1 MTGFFI
7 FFRLKRRKTSIDF
20 YCGGKGTD
28 VMAKIAAKKSLGQN
42 FLQDD
47 SVIENIVSQS
57 GVNADTD
64 VLEIGPGLGAVTDL
78 LVERA
83 RNVVAVEIDDRLYH
97 NLVKKHGHRENFT
110 IFNQDILETDLSEI
124 VTDNMIV
131 VANLPYY
138 ITTPIITKLV
148 ENPCGLKSLTV
159 MVQLEVAKRICA
171 DHTQKDY
178 GAISVFSNYHCDT
191 ELLFTVPPEAFDPI
205 PKVTSAVMKLTF
217 RDEKAVSPKEEQHF
231 FSVVKAAFANRR
243 KTLANCLMQA
253 FSLSREEAVGFI
265 TSCGLSDTIRGE
277 KLSLS
282 DFCELSNRMVE
293 QGK

>member
-1 MTGFFI
+1 
-7 FFRLKRRKTSIDF
+7 
-20 YCGGKGTD
+20 
-28 VMAKIAAKKSLGQN
+28 MAKIAAKKSLGQN

-47 SVIENIVSQS
+47 SVIENIVTQA
-57 GVNADTD
+57 GVNGETD

-97 NLVKKHGHRENFT
+97 NLMKKHGQRENFT
-110 IFNQDILETDLSEI
+110 ILNQDILQTDLSRI

-138 ITTPIITKLV
+138 ITTPIITMLV

-178 GAISVFSNYHCDT
+178 GAISVFCNYHCDT
-191 ELLFTVPPEAFDPI
+191 QLLFTVPPEAFDPI

-217 RDEKAVSPKEEQHF
+217 REEKRVHPMDEKHF
-231 FSVVKAAFANRR
+231 FSVVKAAFSNRR

-253 FSLSREEAVGFI
+253 FSMSREEVLKLLAE
-265 TSCGLSDTIRGE
+265 CELPSDIRGE
-277 KLSLS
+277 KLSLKDFRALS
-282 DFCELSNRMVE
+282 DAMLAKK
-293 QGK
+293 Q

>member
-1 MTGFFI
+1 MSCSEQQREEI
-7 FFRLKRRKTSIDF
+7 SS
-20 YCGGKGTD
+20 
-28 VMAKIAAKKSLGQN
+28 MAKIVAKKSLGQN

-47 SVIENIVSQS
+47 SVIENIVTQA
-57 GVNADTD
+57 GVNKDTD

-97 NLVKKHGHRENFT
+97 NLVKKHSHRNNFT
-110 IFNQDILETDLSEI
+110 IINADILETDLSNL

-148 ENPCGLKSLTV
+148 ENPFGLKSLTV

-178 GAISVFSNYHCDT
+178 GAISVFCNYHCDT

-205 PKVTSAVMKLTF
+205 PKVTSAVMKLSF
-217 RDEKAVSPKEEQHF
+217 RDEKAVAPKNEKHF
-231 FSVVKAAFANRR
+231 FSVVKAAFSNRR
-243 KTLANCLMQA
+243 KTLSNCLMQG
-253 FSLSREEAVGFI
+253 FSLSREEAVGLI
-265 TSCGLSDTIRGE
+265 IACGLSETIRGE

-282 DFCELSNRMVE
+282 DFCKLSDLMCE
-293 QGK
+293 QGR

>member
-1 MTGFFI
+1 
-7 FFRLKRRKTSIDF
+7 
-20 YCGGKGTD
+20 
-28 VMAKIAAKKSLGQN
+28 MAKIVAKKSLGQN

-47 SVIENIVSQS
+47 SVIDNIVTQA
-57 GVNADTD
+57 GVNKDTD

-83 RNVVAVEIDDRLYH
+83 RNVVAVEIDDRVYQ
-97 NLVKKHGHRENFT
+97 NLVKKHGQRDNFS
-110 IFNQDILETDLSEI
+110 ILHGDILETDLSKI

-148 ENPCGLKSLTV
+148 ENPCGLKALTV

-171 DHTQKDY
+171 DQTQKDY
-178 GAISVFSNYHCDT
+178 GAISVFCNYHCDT
-191 ELLFTVPPEAFDPI
+191 ELLFTVPPEAFDPV

-217 RDEKAVSPKEEQHF
+217 REEKAVSPQNEKHF
-231 FSVVKAAFANRR
+231 FSVVKAAFSNRR
-243 KTLANCLMQA
+243 KTLSNCLMQS
-253 FSLSREEAVGFI
+253 FGISREEAVGFI
-265 TSCGLSDTIRGE
+265 NACGLPEAVRGE

-282 DFCELSNRMVE
+282 DFCRLSDLMTQAN
-293 QGK
+293 K

>member
-1 MTGFFI
+1 
-7 FFRLKRRKTSIDF
+7 
-20 YCGGKGTD
+20 
-28 VMAKIAAKKSLGQN
+28 MAKIVAKKSLGQN

-47 SVIENIVSQS
+47 SVIENIVTQS
-57 GVNADTD
+57 GVNRETD

-83 RNVVAVEIDDRLYH
+83 GKVVAVELDDRLYR
-97 NLVKKHGHRENFT
+97 NLLKKHGHRENFT
-110 IFNQDILETDLSEI
+110 ILNQDILETDLSKI

-138 ITTPIITKLV
+138 ITTPIVTKLV

-178 GAISVFSNYHCDT
+178 GAISVFCNYYCDT
-191 ELLFTVPPEAFDPI
+191 KLLFTVPPEAFDPV

-217 RDEKAVSPKEEQHF
+217 RSQPYVHPKSEKQF
-231 FSVVKAAFANRR
+231 FSVVKSAFSNRR
-243 KTLANCLMQA
+243 KTLANCLMQS
-253 FSLSREEAVGFI
+253 FSLSRDEACSLLE
-265 TSCGLSDTIRGE
+265 SCNLPIDIRGE
-277 KLSLS
+277 KLSLE
-282 DFCELSNRMVE
+282 DFCALSDAMISKKN
-293 QGK
+293 

>member
-1 MTGFFI
+1 MLSLI
-7 FFRLKRRKTSIDF
+7 IQL
-20 YCGGKGTD
+20 GKETD
-28 VMAKIAAKKSLGQN
+28 SMAKIAAKKSLGQN
-42 FLQDD
+42 FLQDH
-47 SVIENIVSQS
+47 SVIENIVTQS
-57 GVNADTD
+57 GVNRETD

-97 NLVKKHGHRENFT
+97 NLVKKHGSRDNFT
-110 IFNQDILETDLSEI
+110 ILNQDILETDLSQI

-138 ITTPIITKLV
+138 ITTPIITMLV

-178 GAISVFSNYHCDT
+178 GAISVFCNYHCDT
-191 ELLFTVPPEAFDPI
+191 ELLFQVPPEAFDPV

-217 RDEKAVSPKEEQHF
+217 RREKAVSPIDETHF
-231 FSVVKAAFANRR
+231 FSVVKAAFSNRR
-243 KTLANCLMQA
+243 KTLANCLMQS
-253 FSLSREEAVGFI
+253 FRLSRGEVNALLL
-265 TSCGLSDTIRGE
+265 SCGLSETVRGE
-277 KLSLS
+277 KLSLADFKTLS
-282 DFCELSNRMVE
+282 DKMVE
-293 QGK
+293 MQNN

>member
-1 MTGFFI
+1 
-7 FFRLKRRKTSIDF
+7 
-20 YCGGKGTD
+20 
-28 VMAKIAAKKSLGQN
+28 MAKIVAKKSLGQN
-42 FLQDD
+42 FLQDT
-47 SVIENIVSQS
+47 SVIENIVMQS
-57 GVNADTD
+57 GVNKDTD

-83 RNVVAVEIDDRLYH
+83 RKVVAVEIDDRLYH
-97 NLVKKHGHRENFT
+97 NLVKKHGDRNNFS
-110 IFNQDILETDLSEI
+110 ILNQDILETDLSKI

-138 ITTPIITKLV
+138 ITTPIITMLV

-191 ELLFTVPPEAFDPI
+191 ELLFTVPPEAFDPV

-217 RDEKAVSPKEEQHF
+217 REEKAVSPLDEKHF
-231 FSVVKAAFANRR
+231 FSVVKAAFSNRR
-243 KTLANCLMQA
+243 KTLANCLMQN
-253 FSLSREEAVGFI
+253 FMLGREEVNALLS
-265 TSCGLSDTIRGE
+265 SCGLSETIRGE
-277 KLSLS
+277 KLSLEEFRTLS
-282 DFCELSNRMVE
+282 DKMLSCKKIKN
-293 QGK
+293 QFF

>member
-1 MTGFFI
+1 M
-7 FFRLKRRKTSIDF
+7 
-20 YCGGKGTD
+20 GKI
-28 VMAKIAAKKSLGQN
+28 VAKKSLGQN

-47 SVIENIVSQS
+47 SVIERIVGMA
-57 GVNADTD
+57 GVNKETD

-83 RNVVAVEIDDRLYH
+83 RTVTAVEIDDRLYH

-110 IFNQDILETDLSEI
+110 ILNQDILETDLTQI

-138 ITTPIITKLV
+138 ITTPIITMLV
-148 ENPCGLKSLTV
+148 EGHCGLKSLTV

-178 GAISVFSNYHCDT
+178 GAISVFCNYHCDT
-191 ELLFTVPPEAFDPI
+191 ELLFTVPPEAFDPV
-205 PKVTSAVMKLTF
+205 PKVNSAVMKLTF
-217 RDEKAVSPKEEQHF
+217 REEKKVHPMDEKHF
-231 FSVVKAAFANRR
+231 FSVVKAAFSNRR

-253 FSLSREEAVGFI
+253 FHLSREEVNELLL
-265 TSCGLSDTIRGE
+265 SCNLEPSVRGE
-277 KLSLS
+277 KLGLEDFQALS
-282 DFCELSNRMVE
+282 DAMVS
-293 QGK
+293 KKK